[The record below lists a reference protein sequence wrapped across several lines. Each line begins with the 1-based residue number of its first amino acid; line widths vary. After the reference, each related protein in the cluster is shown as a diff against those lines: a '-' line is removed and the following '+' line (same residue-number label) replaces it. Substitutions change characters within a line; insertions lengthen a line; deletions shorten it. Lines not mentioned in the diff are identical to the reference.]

1 MTPSERADTF
11 ERALR
16 PALRVLADPASD
28 PAAVAYA
35 RGVLEQV
42 ADLIDGLHA
51 AWQASTASAVQRE
64 SPDLVTRAPAR
75 EAPVDEDR
83 EADGLHQLRQGR
95 DQCTAHR
102 RDGEPCQAPAVKGT
116 LVCRRHGGSAPQV
129 LIKARHVEL
138 QMALHDA
145 DMNWREAKGTPGA
158 FDALCACSR
167 AENALK
173 EYEAKLARLSELRA
187 ELRRLKAASPPDRQ
201 A

>member
-1 MTPSERADTF
+1 MTPAERAEAC

-28 PAAVAYA
+28 PAAVTCA
-35 RGVLEQV
+35 RGVLERITE
-42 ADLIDGLHA
+42 LIDGL
-51 AWQASTASAVQRE
+51 QASAAAARRE
-64 SPDLVTRAPAR
+64 SASPLDAPAR
-75 EAPVDEDR
+75 ARMRETPVDEDR
-83 EADGLHQLRQGR
+83 EAGGLRQLRKGR

-102 RDGEPCQAPAVKGT
+102 RDGEECQAPAVAGT
-116 LVCRRHGGSAPQV
+116 LVCRRHGGAAPQV

-145 DMNWREAKGTPGA
+145 HMNWREAKGTPAA

-167 AENALK
+167 AENALN
-173 EYEAKLARLSELRA
+173 EYEAKLAQLSELRA
-187 ELRRLKAASPPDRQ
+187 ELRRRKAESPPDDQ